1 MIFGGLAPTVS
12 GCGKADFSN
21 MSISESCVALKEAQ
35 NRTGCVANLDAQF
48 KSLAYE
54 VNLLVFCIKIGV
66 TQI

>member
-1 MIFGGLAPTVS
+1 
-12 GCGKADFSN
+12 